1 MPDTDTDSLSTP
13 LQDPTSPAAVNAQ
26 AQPAP
31 QQTQPSQP
39 SLAQTTQTLSGGSS
53 QPQPAQQP
61 AQSQQSQQQDIDSN
75 AAADTRPRTG
85 MFARVLYGALHG
97 LANHGIPGAIEGAI
111 SPKTANTEFAQ
122 RQQNAQSSVDFYK
135 ARAAYETT
143 EALQAHSTMEH
154 QDETW
159 KQAQSDRSVDKMMA
173 FQNMGLSP
181 SEIPNDHSQDATRV
195 AQDFVS
201 NGKIPYVLHAPSA
214 DGQNGQ
220 LIVYDLSPL
229 LKAQTMPQAVKQGL
243 ALVNDPTNDADYM
256 KMNPQQRLAIVQKG
270 LTGVDF
276 TPAGSPGEILN
287 QINQLSSLKR
297 VYGTAHSNDPEV
309 QSTLSKYDTSIA
321 SLQQARKNLLT
332 GQKQES
338 AINTQ
343 EKGQQAYT
351 EAYNRTKAEQDALN
365 SGTIPGQ
372 PNARQALIDDIGQGR
387 VQLTPGM
394 LRSKDGQ
401 ALLQQVV
408 GRYTDYDPTMAD
420 AYKKTRED
428 FTSGKTSVGINS
440 YNTAIAHLGTMFDHV
455 SGANSFDINN
465 PLSDVHRQLDL
476 DKQLVSTELAK
487 AVSNGNMTEGE
498 KKDILEGISGYT
510 VDSYKTRIKEAVQL
524 LDGKLG
530 SFQQQWSN
538 GMPKAAVSSVPIVS
552 PQSDATLSKISGN
565 GNAAPQGQQ
574 GSPQGSPQGRAV
586 RDGKGNVIGYTTDGK
601 TMTPAPTAGGR

>member
-1 MPDTDTDSLSTP
+1 
-13 LQDPTSPAAVNAQ
+13 
-26 AQPAP
+26 
-31 QQTQPSQP
+31 
-39 SLAQTTQTLSGGSS
+39 
-53 QPQPAQQP
+53 
-61 AQSQQSQQQDIDSN
+61 
-75 AAADTRPRTG
+75 

-143 EALQAHSTMEH
+143 EALNAHSVMER
-154 QDETW
+154 QDEQW

-195 AQDFVS
+195 AQDFVA
-201 NGKIPYVLHAPSA
+201 NGKIPYVLHAPSP

-220 LIVYDLSPL
+220 LIVYDMTPL
-229 LKAQTMPQAVKQGL
+229 LKAQTMPQTVKQGL

-256 KMNPQQRLAIVQKG
+256 KMNPQQRLAVVQKG
-270 LTGVDF
+270 LTGTDF
-276 TPAGSPGEILN
+276 TPANTPGEILN

-297 VYGTAHSNDPEV
+297 VYGTAHSNDPDI
-309 QSTLSKYDTSIA
+309 QSTLNKCNTSIA
-321 SLQQARKNLLT
+321 SLQAARKNLLT

-338 AINTQ
+338 AISTQ
-343 EKGQQAYT
+343 EKGQQAYS
-351 EAYNRTKAEQDALN
+351 EAFSRTKGEQDALN

-408 GRYTDYDPTMAD
+408 GRYNDYDPTMAD

-440 YNTAIAHLGTMFDHV
+440 YNTAIAHLGTIFDHISNTTSV
-455 SGANSFDINN
+455 DVNN
-465 PLSDVHRQLDL
+465 PFSDTHRQLDL

-498 KKDILEGISGYT
+498 KKDILDGISGYT

-524 LDGKLG
+524 LHGKLE
-530 SFQQQWSN
+530 SYQQQWSN

-552 PQSDATLSKISGN
+552 PQSDATMAKIG

-574 GSPQGSPQGRAV
+574 AQQQGRAV